1 MRRHIRRAACLALAG
16 AALMLSPVTAHAQE
30 QAPASDTSTQQ
41 VQSRGGYFLGDGVNI
56 RSRPVDGTVHGQ
68 GYFRET
74 FTAHC
79 WNGDGHWIY
88 LTAHRGN
95 VTGWV
100 KVDYVF
106 YTDMGPMGYC

>member
-1 MRRHIRRAACLALAG
+1 MRTLRRAACLALAG
-16 AALMLSPVTAHAQE
+16 AALVLSPVTAHAQE
-30 QAPASDTSTQQ
+30 QAPASAADTQQ

-56 RSRPVDGTVHGQ
+56 RSQPVNGTIRGQ

-79 WNGDGHWIY
+79 WNADGHWIY

-100 KVDYVF
+100 SVDYVF